1 MTLLKKFKTKK
12 NYIFCIIPARKG
24 SKGLRKKHLRKV
36 NGKYLIDY
44 TFKVVKKVKEINLT
58 IFCSNDSKLIKLA
71 KKSNIYTP
79 FKRPLKISLDH
90 SSSSEYVFYSLYWF
104 ARKHKFLPNYILILQ
119 PTNVLRSALDVK
131 RSIKKVR
138 DNIKIES
145 LVSVTN
151 PYQCP
156 SESVYLDKNG
166 LINNVKIP
174 ILNKKLGI
182 SNRQSKA
189 KTFFIDGSIYLFSI
203 DFFLKNRKFY
213 TRSSYPFLLK
223 KIQGFDVNDVDD
235 LNLVELIL
243 KYFKK
248 MK

>member
-12 NYIFCIIPARKG
+12 NFIFCIIPARKN
-24 SKGLRKKHLRKV
+24 SKGLRDKHLRKV

-44 TFKVVKKVKEINLT
+44 TFDVVKKVKEINLT
-58 IFCSNDSKLIKLA
+58 IFCSNDCKLIKLA
-71 KKSNIYTP
+71 KKNNIYTP
-79 FKRPLKISLDH
+79 FKRPHKISLDH

-104 ARKHKFLPNYILILQ
+104 VRKYKFLPNYILILQ
-119 PTNVLRSALDVK
+119 PTNILRNALDVK

-138 DNIKIES
+138 SNIKIDS
-145 LVSVTN
+145 LVSVTT

-156 SESVYLDKNG
+156 SESVFLNKNG
-166 LINNVKIP
+166 LINEVKIP

-203 DFFLKNRKFY
+203 NFFLKNNKFF
-213 TRSSYPFLLK
+213 TRNSYPFLLK
-223 KIQGFDVNDVDD
+223 KIQGFDINDIDD
-235 LNLVELIL
+235 LNLVNLIL
-243 KYFKK
+243 KYYKK
-248 MK
+248 K